1 MLAVFVFTSEVR
13 SRSGVAK
20 RVLIPEIVRLRI
32 CFVMCVFVFIDRGST
47 CIILFSCNG
56 LHYILWIFQG
66 DILLFSSFNKCLNVR
81 GLSNFKKR
89 KVIFS

>member
-1 MLAVFVFTSEVR
+1 MKRLDCQLFAVFVFTSEVR

-47 CIILFSCNG
+47 SFSRNG
-56 LHYILWIFQG
+56 SHYILCIF
-66 DILLFSSFNKCLNVR
+66 
-81 GLSNFKKR
+81 
-89 KVIFS
+89 